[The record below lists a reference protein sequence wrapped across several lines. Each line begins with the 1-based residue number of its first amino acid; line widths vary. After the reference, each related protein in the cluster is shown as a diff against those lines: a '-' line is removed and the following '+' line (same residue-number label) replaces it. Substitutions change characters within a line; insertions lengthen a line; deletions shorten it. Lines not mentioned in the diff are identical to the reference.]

1 MARNKRALITGCTSG
16 IGQEVARSL
25 AAKNFDLILIGRD
38 EARLRVLQSQVVA
51 LSSNPIKVDYFVCDF
66 ESLEQV
72 SKVSKLIGKAYRD
85 LDVLVNNAGI
95 WESKHRK
102 DSHGLEMTWIVNYFA
117 PFVLTYNLFP
127 LMKQTARDTKN
138 MRIIS
143 VASDAHKYGQ
153 IAFPLAQTFHVFKT
167 YGSTKWANMLNASY
181 LAGLVREDGIFVN
194 SVHPGVVATDLWK
207 KLPSLVANI
216 AKKFMRTPEKG
227 AETAIFLASSPN
239 MRLSG
244 QYLED
249 MKIAKPTE
257 LAQNA
262 DLQKQ
267 LFGETKKL
275 LKEYL
280 IG

>member
-25 AAKNFDLILIGRD
+25 ATKNFDLILIGRD

-51 LSSNPIKVDYFVCDF
+51 LSSTQIQVDYFVCDF
-66 ESLEQV
+66 ENLEQV
-72 SKVSKLIGKAYRD
+72 AKVSKLIGKAYRD
-85 LDVLVNNAGI
+85 LDVLINNAGI

-102 DSHGLEMTWIVNYFA
+102 DGHGWEMTWVVNYFA

-127 LMKQTARDTKN
+127 LMRQTARDTKN
-138 MRIIS
+138 MRIIN

-153 IAFPLAQTFHVFKT
+153 INFPLALTFHAFKT
-167 YGSTKWANMLNASY
+167 YGSTKLANILNASY
-181 LAGLVREDGIFVN
+181 LAGLVREDGIYVN
-194 SVHPGVVATDLWK
+194 SLHPGVVATGLWK
-207 KLPSLVANI
+207 KLPTLLANI
-216 AKKFMRTPEKG
+216 AKRFMRTPEKG
-227 AETAIFLASSPN
+227 AETAIFLATTPN

-244 QYLED
+244 QYLHD

-275 LKEYL
+275 LKEFL

>member
-38 EARLRVLQSQVVA
+38 EARLRVLQSQVLA
-51 LSSNPIKVDYFVCDF
+51 LSTNPIKVDYFVCDF
-66 ESLEQV
+66 ENLEQV
-72 SKVSKLIGKAYRD
+72 SKISKLIGKAYRD
-85 LDVLVNNAGI
+85 LDVLVNNVGI
-95 WESKHRK
+95 WDSKHRK
-102 DSHGLEMTWIVNYFA
+102 DSHGWEMTWVVNYFA
-117 PFVLTYNLFP
+117 AFILTYNLFP

-138 MRIIS
+138 MRIIN
-143 VASDAHKYGQ
+143 VASDAHKFGQ
-153 IAFPLAQTFHVFKT
+153 INFPLAQTFHVYKT
-167 YGSTKWANMLNASY
+167 YGSTKLANILNASY

-194 SVHPGVVATDLWK
+194 SLHPGVVATGLWR
-207 KLPSLVANI
+207 KLPKLLVNI
-216 AKKFMRTPEKG
+216 AKRFMKSPDKG
-227 AETAIFLASSPN
+227 AETAIFLASTPN

-249 MKIAKPTE
+249 MKIAKLTD
-257 LAQNA
+257 LAKNT